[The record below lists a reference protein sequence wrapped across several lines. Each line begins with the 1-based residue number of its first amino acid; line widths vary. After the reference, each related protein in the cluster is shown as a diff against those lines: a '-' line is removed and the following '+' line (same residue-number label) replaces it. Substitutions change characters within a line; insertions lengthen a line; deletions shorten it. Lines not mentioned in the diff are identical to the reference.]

1 MKRRTLFLC
10 LFMIACMSMSLVSC
24 GGNDNPPSIENPPEI
39 NCTTHSD
46 VDKNGLCD
54 TCGATVEVEN
64 EDENTTVSKIE
75 NASNLLNQFISGD
88 MDAIMPETFNLAFS
102 LSNATTTGDMFE
114 ELGEIPIESVAING
128 STIHIIGKEDGVVYN
143 AYLITTD
150 EGYYG
155 VATDGTNYEYIM
167 ESTSGMKTNTLPE
180 IKADDISYDEAT
192 GYFMLNPS
200 YTSQLKPTG
209 ETNFDEMLGMDGLDQ
224 LLIDMNYDIK
234 FKVSETNTI
243 SELNVKGYVEKN
255 DIRSEYL
262 SITYAQN
269 ESGMRLSMTFNYYVN
284 VNYTVTYE
292 VTSEKT
298 GVFSMNIKITPLLS
312 LGINTQT
319 SSFSIDVTLSENTNI
334 FITDEIQSEL
344 NKVATV
350 FENMTA
356 IEEKYANKTYS
367 CNEPDCIT
375 IAVYDTEYQ
384 VYVLFENY
392 WDVTY
397 SGCTMNYDD
406 VSMCLGT
413 IVGDDIIVSN
423 HSQEE
428 QAELIAMEKYAGDFT
443 CENSSC
449 DTIVVFDETLNK
461 HVVFEADF
469 FDDGVYEFYYVTDEP
484 WGAYCIGTVDLNT
497 MTLNV
502 VEHSSLENIIAYV
515 EDRQFTPVNYSNCDY
530 VMVYDE
536 TSGYYIM
543 FSMYQGKLEYC
554 GYSSMGGNCI
564 GTINFDTNT
573 ITITEH
579 NH

>member
-1 MKRRTLFLC
+1 
-10 LFMIACMSMSLVSC
+10 
-24 GGNDNPPSIENPPEI
+24 
-39 NCTTHSD
+39 
-46 VDKNGLCD
+46 
-54 TCGATVEVEN
+54 
-64 EDENTTVSKIE
+64 
-75 NASNLLNQFISGD
+75 
-88 MDAIMPETFNLAFS
+88 
-102 LSNATTTGDMFE
+102 
-114 ELGEIPIESVAING
+114 
-128 STIHIIGKEDGVVYN
+128 
-143 AYLITTD
+143 
-150 EGYYG
+150 
-155 VATDGTNYEYIM
+155 
-167 ESTSGMKTNTLPE
+167 
-180 IKADDISYDEAT
+180 
-192 GYFMLNPS
+192 
-200 YTSQLKPTG
+200 
-209 ETNFDEMLGMDGLDQ
+209 
-224 LLIDMNYDIK
+224 
-234 FKVSETNTI
+234 
-243 SELNVKGYVEKN
+243 
-255 DIRSEYL
+255 
-262 SITYAQN
+262 
-269 ESGMRLSMTFNYYVN
+269 MTFNYYVN

-292 VTSEKT
+292 VTSETT
-298 GVFSMNIKITPLLS
+298 GVFSMNIIITPLLS

-350 FENMTA
+350 FENMAA
-356 IEEKYANKTYS
+356 IEAKYANKTYS

-406 VSMCLGT
+406 ISMCLGT
-413 IVGDDIIVSN
+413 IVGDNIIVSN

-461 HVVFEADF
+461 YVVFEADF
-469 FDDGVYEFYYVTDEP
+469 FDDGVYEFYYITDEP